1 MLEAIELFAEIVKA
15 AIPYAVTFALGQMI
29 VNTFMRMAF
38 KGRIEF

>member
-1 MLEAIELFAEIVKA
+1 MLGAIELFTEIVKA